1 MHCSAM
7 PLSFLSAPTTIFYPD
22 AGIFPGSS
30 GTAMQQKKVTQS
42 DTQARISDAIDGNLE
57 KVSEFA
63 RREDAKRT
71 PVQRAI
77 ERVSVFFGRPAFL
90 LGFVAAC
97 IAWVVIDMLVHR
109 MGYSYFDAPPFSLL
123 QGIITFIGVL
133 ITMAVLIRQNRLAKV
148 EEDRAHL
155 ELQINLLAEQKTT
168 KIIMLLEELRRD
180 LPDVHDR
187 RDEHAETLQAATNPD
202 AVLDAIEQRKTNDA

>member
-1 MHCSAM
+1 M
-7 PLSFLSAPTTIFYPD
+7 PKTEATKSETNI
-22 AGIFPGSS
+22 
-30 GTAMQQKKVTQS
+30 K
-42 DTQARISDAIDGNLE
+42 ISDAINGNLE
-57 KVSEFA
+57 KVSQFA
-63 RREDAKRT
+63 KREDEKRT

-77 ERVSVFFGRPAFL
+77 ERVSVFFGRPGFL
-90 LGFVAAC
+90 LGFLATC
-97 IAWVVIDMLVHR
+97 IVWIVVDMLAHH
-109 MGYSYFDAPPFSLL
+109 MGYSYFDAPPFSML

-180 LPDVHDR
+180 LPNVHNR
-187 RDEHAETLQAATNPD
+187 HDEHAETLQAATNPD
-202 AVLDAIEQRKTNDA
+202 AVLNAIEQQKTKDT